1 LSNLQVIATHQQ
13 EQIEHNN
20 KLLVSR
26 EQHLKYLKQQ
36 ETTQEKIFFQRLKQ
50 HIEQQEMKHVRLKS
64 LQNQINQQKNA
75 NSNVGLFE
83 NKIFSPYRNFHI

>member
-1 LSNLQVIATHQQ
+1 SNRNARLTGYSLSDLQVMATHQQ
-13 EQIEHNN
+13 EKIEHNN

-50 HIEQQEMKHVRLKS
+50 HIEQ
-64 LQNQINQQKNA
+64 
-75 NSNVGLFE
+75 
-83 NKIFSPYRNFHI
+83 